1 MSDLALTPLLDL
13 DLSQDRA
20 AIVDG
25 PDAIAQKIGIRLRF
39 FLGEWF
45 LDERVGIP
53 YYQQVLRKNP
63 NLVIVEGLFRRTI
76 ASTPGVEEITAFSFT
91 VDAAS
96 RTATLEF
103 SARVSSGEIISQSQ
117 EFIL

>member
-1 MSDLALTPLLDL
+1 MADLRLDANLDL
-13 DLSQDRA
+13 DLTDDRLA
-20 AIVDG
+20 LIEDA
-25 PDAIAQKIGIRLRF
+25 DAIAQKIGIRLRF

-53 YYQQVLRKNP
+53 YYQQILVKNP
-63 NLVIVEGLFRRTI
+63 NLVAVQSLFRRSINT
-76 ASTPGVEEITAFSFT
+76 TPGVEEITSFDLA

-96 RTATLEF
+96 RTATLNF
-103 SARVSSGEIISQSQ
+103 SCRVQSGEIITGRE